1 MRRFTRLHQRV
12 LQEGRNLAAAVSR
25 HFAHYN
31 FCRVQTSLGL
41 TKALQPGRTVVRQHH
56 EYPNAPARRSSQMT
70 SVAKTFLI
78 AALLAVALL
87 AAAARPAAAATP
99 CWKALLND
107 WYDGRIDQTY
117 ASHCYTEAIAHLP
130 SDVQTYSSARED
142 ILRALQSAKS
152 RARKLGK
159 TVGPNTLIG
168 PAPGTGGGGT
178 TTTGGG
184 GGGSEGNGPAGN
196 DAHRHKGLSKV
207 ADKLNPG
214 SASSLPVP
222 LLVLGGLALLL
233 VAGGGAG
240 RAYKH
245 VQTRRPGA

>member
-1 MRRFTRLHQRV
+1 
-12 LQEGRNLAAAVSR
+12 
-25 HFAHYN
+25 
-31 FCRVQTSLGL
+31 
-41 TKALQPGRTVVRQHH
+41 
-56 EYPNAPARRSSQMT
+56 MT
-70 SVAKTFLI
+70 SVAKTFFV

-107 WYDGRIDQTY
+107 WYDGRIDQIY
-117 ASHCYTEAIAHLP
+117 PSHCYTEAIHHLP

-159 TVGPNTLIG
+159 KVGPNTLIG
-168 PAPGTGGGGT
+168 PGQNKGAT
-178 TTTGGG
+178 TTTGG
-184 GGGSEGNGPAGN
+184 PAAT
-196 DAHRHKGLSKV
+196 DANRRKGLGKV
-207 ADKLNPG
+207 ADKLDPG

-233 VAGGGAG
+233 VAAGGAG
-240 RAYKH
+240 LAYKRF
-245 VQTRRPGA
+245 QTRRPGS